1 MRLTLTTVRGGTVWD
16 EEPPAGT
23 EAIFARHIPACKPM
37 AIYQNEAAN
46 RIAGAIL
53 RDLLPLPPSPKLFV
67 LMTNLQTIEHREN
80 SRIVIL
86 R

>member
-23 EAIFARHIPACKPM
+23 EAIFARHLPDGKPV

-46 RIAGAIL
+46 RVAAAIL
-53 RDLLPLPPSPKLFV
+53 HDLLALPPAPKLFV